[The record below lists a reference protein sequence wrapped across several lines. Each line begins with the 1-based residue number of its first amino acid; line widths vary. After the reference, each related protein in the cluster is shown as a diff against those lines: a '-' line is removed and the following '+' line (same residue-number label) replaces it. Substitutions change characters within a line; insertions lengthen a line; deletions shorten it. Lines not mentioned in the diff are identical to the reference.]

1 VVCGHTHR
9 LGVSAFTE
17 ASRGQLGRTVWG
29 VEVGNLVDLSSSGMA
44 YTRGYANW
52 QQGFAVAYVHERKV
66 QVITIPINADGSF
79 IFEGKLY
86 K

>member
-1 VVCGHTHR
+1 MVCGHTHR
-9 LGVSAFTE
+9 LGLSAFTE

-29 VEVGNLVDLSSSGMA
+29 LEVGNLVDLASSGMA

-52 QQGFAVAYVHERKV
+52 QQGFAVAYVQDRKD
-66 QVITIPINADGSF
+66 QVIPIPINNHQF